1 MAVTKIRKI
10 SSWTLLICSI
20 ISVVTLLMFYFGG
33 VVDPSAEMKEPVYT
47 GLLLDW
53 TYVLFGLTIVVTIFL
68 MLWQFSNSLRVDA
81 KGALMGFAAVA
92 FLALIM
98 IITYVMGDATALTGL
113 NADSQVYNI
122 PFWLKITDMWIYSS
136 YILIVLIV
144 AAVVWGTIKKMM
156 SK

>member
-33 VVDPSAEMKEPVYT
+33 IVDPSAEMKEPVYT
-47 GLLLDW
+47 GLLLNW
-53 TYVLFGLTIVVTIFL
+53 TYVLFAFTIVVTILL
-68 MLWQFSNSLRVDA
+68 MVWQFSNSLKVDA

-98 IITYVMGDATALTGL
+98 IVTYVMGDATALTGL

-136 YILIVLIV
+136 YVLIVLII

>member
-33 VVDPSAEMKEPVYT
+33 IVDPSAEMKEPVYT
-47 GLLLDW
+47 GLLLNW
-53 TYVLFGLTIVVTIFL
+53 TYVLFAFTIVVTALL
-68 MLWQFSNSLRVDA
+68 MIWQFSNSLKVDT

-92 FLALIM
+92 FLAIILIV
-98 IITYVMGDATALTGL
+98 TYVMGDDTALTTL
-113 NADSQVYNI
+113 NADSQTYNT
-122 PFWLKITDMWIYSS
+122 PFWLKTTDMWIYSS
-136 YILIVLIV
+136 YILIILIV
-144 AAVVWGTIKKMM
+144 ATVVWGTIKKMM